1 MHSFVKKQIGALA
14 NQIIDGKPRLYF
26 LHIGKTGGTSIRE
39 SGIGRAVLGGQN
51 TFRLRD
57 KLTWKYKTHVV
68 GHEKCPDSIKSKS
81 NLAFFI
87 REPALRLKSAFN
99 CGKYFGIQSEYR
111 KSISQSDAI
120 AELYEQFNDFN
131 CWIHALN
138 DSESTL
144 HSNAQDLM
152 KLDYHL
158 SRGYTF
164 YFGNVKLVESR
175 KDEILFIGEQESFD
189 QDSRRLL
196 EIIGVKNRSIEFH
209 HRNRSVTR
217 DKKQIDD
224 ELQAIVQNLFPDDYR
239 IYGALLNL
247 KQNLS

>member
-1 MHSFVKKQIGALA
+1 
-14 NQIIDGKPRLYF
+14 
-26 LHIGKTGGTSIRE
+26 
-39 SGIGRAVLGGQN
+39 
-51 TFRLRD
+51 
-57 KLTWKYKTHVV
+57 
-68 GHEKCPDSIKSKS
+68 
-81 NLAFFI
+81 
-87 REPALRLKSAFN
+87 
-99 CGKYFGIQSEYR
+99 
-111 KSISQSDAI
+111 
-120 AELYEQFNDFN
+120 
-131 CWIHALN
+131 
-138 DSESTL
+138 
-144 HSNAQDLM
+144 M

-164 YFGNVKLVESR
+164 YFGNVKLIESR
-175 KDEILFIGEQESFD
+175 KDEILFIGEQEYFD

-247 KQNLS
+247 KKNLS

>member
-1 MHSFVKKQIGALA
+1 MSYFAKKTIGAVV
-14 NQIIDGKPRLYF
+14 NRIIDGKPRLYF

-39 SGIGRAVLGGQN
+39 SGIGRAELGGQN

-68 GHEKCPDSIKSKS
+68 GHEKCPDFFKRKS

-99 CGKYFGIQSEYR
+99 YGKNFDTQSEYR
-111 KSISQSDAI
+111 KFISQSDAI
-120 AELYEQFNDFN
+120 AEFYEQFKDFN

-138 DSESTL
+138 DSESIL
-144 HSNAQDLM
+144 HSSAQELM

-158 SRGYTF
+158 SHGYTF

-209 HRNRSVTR
+209 HRNTSVTR
-217 DKKQIDD
+217 DKKQFDD
-224 ELQAIVQNLFPDDYR
+224 ELRAIVQDLFPVDYR

-247 KQNLS
+247 KKNLS

>member
-1 MHSFVKKQIGALA
+1 MASFAQKKIIGTVA
-14 NQIIDGKPRLYF
+14 NRIIDGKPRLYF

-39 SGIGRAVLGGQN
+39 SGIGRAEIGGQN

-68 GHEKCPDSIKSKS
+68 GHEKCPDFFRSKS

-99 CGKYFGIQSEYR
+99 NGKNFGIQSEYR
-111 KSISQSDAI
+111 KLISQSDAVVK
-120 AELYEQFNDFN
+120 LYEQFNDFN

-144 HSNAQDLM
+144 HSNAQDLL
-152 KLDYHL
+152 KLDFHL
-158 SRGYTF
+158 CRGYTF

-175 KDEILFIGEQESFD
+175 KEEILFIGEQESFD

-196 EIIGVKNRSIEFH
+196 DIIGVKNKSIEFH
-209 HRNRSVTR
+209 HRNKSLKRGEKQFD
-217 DKKQIDD
+217 DKLK
-224 ELQAIVQNLFPDDYR
+224 AIVQNLFPDDYR
-239 IYGALLNL
+239 IYGALLNI
-247 KQNLS
+247 KKNL